1 MSTTEKPQKATQR
14 PDGRFSLGIF
24 AATLI
29 VLALL
34 LGGLLIGLVLAG
46 LGTFLAGLQARRH
59 RRRIV
64 ERLRRATDEVVNAE
78 LIEPLRAETHGWV
91 ELARI
96 LERIA

>member
-1 MSTTEKPQKATQR
+1 M
-14 PDGRFSLGIF
+14 
-24 AATLI
+24 
-29 VLALL
+29 
-34 LGGLLIGLVLAG
+34 LIGLVLAG
-46 LGTFLAGLQARRH
+46 LGTLLSGLQARRH
-59 RRRIV
+59 RRRII

>member
-1 MSTTEKPQKATQR
+1 MPSATTR
-14 PDGRFSLGIF
+14 GRRRRLPV
-24 AATLI
+24 TP
-29 VLALL
+29 V
-34 LGGLLIGLVLAG
+34 LLIGLVLAG
-46 LGTFLAGLQARRH
+46 LGTLLSGLQARRH
-59 RRRIV
+59 RRRII

>member
-1 MSTTEKPQKATQR
+1 MAIHVLEEFLLLIAIDVPR
-14 PDGRFSLGIF
+14 WGRVPWP
-24 AATLI
+24 T
-29 VLALL
+29 VLL

-78 LIEPLRAETHGWV
+78 LIEPLRTETRRWA